1 MKCYKKIKR
10 VGYNKII
17 LYKIYIPNLDKS
29 VCVFVCVCVCVF
41 WSKTCSVFSELSSVF
56 HRAVL

>member
-17 LYKIYIPNLDKS
+17 LYKINIPNLDKS
-29 VCVFVCVCVCVF
+29 VCLCVCVF